1 VSPDTDVYQIG
12 LPLYPFP
19 GKGSYS
25 ANQPT
30 EPLELRLLHINHLVS
45 APQNDP
51 DLFGPVTS
59 LEGI

>member
-1 VSPDTDVYQIG
+1 VQISP
-12 LPLYPFP
+12 LNPH
-19 GKGSYS
+19 
-25 ANQPT
+25 
-30 EPLELRLLHINHLVS
+30 ELRLLHVNHLVS